1 MGAPLSG
8 EAAKMRVKAARTSGK
23 GARKIKTLLL
33 PSQSPRGFSA
43 RDRLYYFARPTKTT
57 MLRRLQLS
65 CKPLLFSLL
74 ACNSKIDFFREVRGK
89 ILYAVWNF
97 GLNGWLIDAQG
108 LLTIYK
114 KFLGNS
120 V

>member
-1 MGAPLSG
+1 MGALLSG
-8 EAAKMRVKAARTSGK
+8 KAAKMRVKAARTRGK
-23 GARKIKTLLL
+23 AARRMKTLL

-65 CKPLLFSLL
+65 CKPLLFSFL
-74 ACNSKIDFFREVRGK
+74 ACNSKIDHFKEVRGK
-89 ILYAVWNF
+89 IMYAVWNF

-108 LLTIYK
+108 LLTFYK